1 MGKRVIQ
8 NFVNLDADESIFFSK
23 ELEAVKA
30 KSYDVLYPEYKATK
44 VLPVSSDVD
53 PGAETI
59 KYEQYDEVGQA
70 TMLASYSQDVQR
82 ADVKGK
88 EFRVPVKG
96 MASAYGYSLQEIRA
110 AKMAGKPLEQKKA
123 NAARRAIE
131 ILQNSV
137 AFFGDS
143 GLGLAGFLNHANIG
157 EYTTPD
163 GVSTDPEWDTKTA
176 DEILADM
183 NGLANKVVEN
193 SKGVHQPDTMLLP
206 LTRYGLVSTKR
217 IPDTNVTILKFFLET
232 NPHIKNVDWLNE
244 LETAGAGNS
253 KRAMVYKK
261 DKDMVSLE
269 IPQPFEQLAPQ
280 EKGFEF
286 IVHCHQ
292 RTGGVICPYPLSVA
306 FADNI

>member
-1 MGKRVIQ
+1 MKVKNQ
-8 NFVNLDADESIFFSK
+8 QFVKLDADESIFFSK

-30 KSYDVLYPEYKATK
+30 KSYDILYPEYKATQ
-44 VLPVSSDVD
+44 VLPVSSEVD

-70 TMLASYSQDVQR
+70 TMLASYSQDIQR

-96 MASAYGYSLQEIRA
+96 MASSYGYSIQEIRA

-131 ILQNSV
+131 ILQNTV

-143 GLGLAGFLNHANIG
+143 SLGLAGFLNHANMS
-157 EYTTPD
+157 EYTVPD
-163 GVSTDPEWDTKTA
+163 GVSTDPEWNTKTA
-176 DEILADM
+176 DEILLDLNAI
-183 NGLANKVVEN
+183 ANKVVEN
-193 SKGVHQPDTMLLP
+193 SKGVHAPDTLLLP
-206 LTRYGLVSTKR
+206 LTRYGLIATKR
-217 IPDTNVTILKFFLET
+217 IPDTNITVMKFFLET

-253 KRAMVYKK
+253 KRMIAYKK
-261 DKDMVSLE
+261 DPDMLSLE
-269 IPQPFEQLAPQ
+269 IPQPFEQFPPQ
-280 EKGFEF
+280 ELGLEF
-286 IVHCHQ
+286 VVNCHQ
-292 RTGGVICPYPLSVA
+292 RTGGVIMPYPMSAA

>member
-1 MGKRVIQ
+1 MGLRIKQ

-30 KSYDVLYPEYKATK
+30 KSFDVLYPEYKATK
-44 VLPVSSDVD
+44 VIPVSGDVD

-70 TMLASYSQDVQR
+70 TMLASYSQDIQR

-96 MASAYGYSLQEIRA
+96 MASSYGYSVQEIRA

-131 ILQNSV
+131 ILQNSI

-143 GLGLAGFLNHANIG
+143 SLGLNGFINHPNIG
-157 EYTTPD
+157 EYTVPD
-163 GVSTDPEWDTKTA
+163 GASTDPEWTTKTA

-183 NGLANKVVEN
+183 NGLAEKVVTN
-193 SKGVHQPDTMLLP
+193 SKGVHSPDSMLLP
-206 LTRYGLVSTKR
+206 LSRYGLVSTKR
-217 IPDTNVTILKFFLET
+217 IPDTNVTVLKFFMET
-232 NPHIKNVDWLNE
+232 NPHIKSVDWLNE

-261 DKDMVSLE
+261 DKDHVSLE
-269 IPQPFEQLAPQ
+269 IPQPFEQFPPQ
-280 EKGFEF
+280 EKGLEY
-286 IVHCHQ
+286 IVNCHQ
-292 RTGGVICPYPLSVA
+292 RTGGVICPYPLSIA
-306 FADNI
+306 FGDNV